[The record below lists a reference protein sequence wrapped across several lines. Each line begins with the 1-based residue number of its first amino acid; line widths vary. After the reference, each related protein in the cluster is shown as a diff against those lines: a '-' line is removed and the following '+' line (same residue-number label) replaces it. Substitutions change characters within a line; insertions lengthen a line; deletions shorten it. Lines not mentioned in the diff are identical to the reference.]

1 VDPHVGGPAAH
12 PDLRAAPQR
21 QDRHGREQE
30 ALRDPLTGLA
40 NRTLLAS
47 ATDRALQ
54 QGSPTAMLLIDLDH
68 FKDVNDTLGHAV
80 GDELLLAVADRL
92 REEVGEHDL
101 VARLGGDEFVVLARG
116 CDGAEAAVAL
126 ASRIGEAIRQ
136 PYRVHGVVLTV
147 GCSVGI
153 GLAPDHVTSVVGLL
167 RCADVA
173 LYSAKATRGTYALYD
188 RRTDQHS
195 AALLGLQADLRSAA
209 RAPVR
214 HADLRRLPA
223 PARPAHRPG
232 QRGRVPRALEHPCS
246 ASSTP
251 TASSRWPRAPRSST
265 CSCAACSTWR

>member
-1 VDPHVGGPAAH
+1 VLLLIPIVALHRSGVTAM
-12 PDLRAAPQR
+12 R
-21 QDRHGREQE
+21 REQE

-126 ASRIGEAIRQ
+126 ASRIGEAIRS
-136 PYRVHGVVLTV
+136 RT
-147 GCSVGI
+147 GC
-153 GLAPDHVTSVVGLL
+153 
-167 RCADVA
+167 
-173 LYSAKATRGTYALYD
+173 
-188 RRTDQHS
+188 
-195 AALLGLQADLRSAA
+195 
-209 RAPVR
+209 
-214 HADLRRLPA
+214 
-223 PARPAHRPG
+223 
-232 QRGRVPRALEHPCS
+232 
-246 ASSTP
+246 
-251 TASSRWPRAPRSST
+251 TAW
-265 CSCAACSTWR
+265 C